1 MFILFVGTSFIA
13 FGQEKLNTPKAILN
27 DLINAEIPDYNF
39 VYKGV
44 LPPDSLVFWA
54 ERKGTPAELAMAYFV
69 AYMQA
74 SENGDVSIYERLVKG
89 NALWLNHRDLKL
101 TPQVIGLSSL
111 SVLYQRVDRN
121 AERLEVTLRLCE
133 VREQLGENFDCT
145 SLGTVYYDLKQY
157 SRALNIYLLD
167 AQGNLD
173 RNNPFE
179 AASIYNNIGGVY
191 EKLHKRDSANW
202 AYEQSLKLLE
212 DSIGAMTVTYPEYY
226 VYFRDIVK
234 WNWRIN
240 SGNGTP
246 VELSKI
252 TQRIINFANQ
262 KGEFHWSVNG
272 YLFFYKQAY
281 NESQYELATSYCD
294 SALMAANK
302 GGMFSKIPVIQE
314 QKAKILLLKGEKPEA
329 EQLYTNADRLKDSL
343 SIESSE
349 FQAIVASAFYESQE
363 KEIEAREMTE
373 KALEAEVQIGIER
386 AKTLTF
392 MLTSVVV
399 GLLLLGLIYFSLR
412 MFRSRKSMA
421 VQKSEAERSLTEKE
435 LLLKE
440 IHHRV
445 KNNLQTISSLLELQA
460 SRQGDSA
467 AVEALSEG
475 QRRVR
480 SIALIHQL
488 LYQNETLAEVPF
500 QEFSNKLFT
509 EVWSAMKPDETTI
522 SLKCTGEPIAFDI
535 DTAVPLGLIL
545 NELFTNT
552 FKYGLSSSGKNEV
565 LLKILSDG
573 DGNFELFYKDSGPGL
588 PENFEIN
595 KARSLGLRLI
605 NSLARQLGG
614 KLSYNTADDSH
625 FHIVFKDSEAR
636 KLSD

>member
-1 MFILFVGTSFIA
+1 
-13 FGQEKLNTPKAILN
+13 
-27 DLINAEIPDYNF
+27 
-39 VYKGV
+39 
-44 LPPDSLVFWA
+44 
-54 ERKGTPAELAMAYFV
+54 
-69 AYMQA
+69 
-74 SENGDVSIYERLVKG
+74 
-89 NALWLNHRDLKL
+89 
-101 TPQVIGLSSL
+101 
-111 SVLYQRVDRN
+111 
-121 AERLEVTLRLCE
+121 
-133 VREQLGENFDCT
+133 
-145 SLGTVYYDLKQY
+145 
-157 SRALNIYLLD
+157 
-167 AQGNLD
+167 
-173 RNNPFE
+173 
-179 AASIYNNIGGVY
+179 
-191 EKLHKRDSANW
+191 
-202 AYEQSLKLLE
+202 
-212 DSIGAMTVTYPEYY
+212 
-226 VYFRDIVK
+226 
-234 WNWRIN
+234 
-240 SGNGTP
+240 
-246 VELSKI
+246 
-252 TQRIINFANQ
+252 
-262 KGEFHWSVNG
+262 
-272 YLFFYKQAY
+272 
-281 NESQYELATSYCD
+281 
-294 SALMAANK
+294 
-302 GGMFSKIPVIQE
+302 
-314 QKAKILLLKGEKPEA
+314 
-329 EQLYTNADRLKDSL
+329 
-343 SIESSE
+343 
-349 FQAIVASAFYESQE
+349 
-363 KEIEAREMTE
+363 
-373 KALEAEVQIGIER
+373 
-386 AKTLTF
+386 